1 LAVNSAAA
9 AAAALSAEAFGRRNC
24 MPQTAVS
31 KIVNDHSENGL
42 VTDADVSAFGM
53 YVHVAPPAGWQSQ

>member
-1 LAVNSAAA
+1 
-9 AAAALSAEAFGRRNC
+9 